1 MRISKILMAALLLAA
16 LAMPAAAPAA
26 AFSDVADPGLSGKI
40 DLMAALGIFSGMPDG
55 TFRPIEMLNRAIW
68 HLLAYDFSHIN
79 QEKYM
84 TKVIYKYD

>member
-1 MRISKILMAALLLAA
+1 MPCCNCVALMMLLSALP
-16 LAMPAAAPAA
+16 MPAA